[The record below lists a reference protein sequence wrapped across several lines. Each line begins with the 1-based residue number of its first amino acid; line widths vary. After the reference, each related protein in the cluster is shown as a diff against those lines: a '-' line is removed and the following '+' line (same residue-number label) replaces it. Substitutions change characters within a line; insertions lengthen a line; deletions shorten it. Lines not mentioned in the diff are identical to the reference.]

1 MGHDVHIGSRGVAE
15 KAGQPS
21 IRQTIR
27 QYALTVDNP
36 AALLL
41 CFHQVHTTPHQP
53 LMYTTYE
60 DSVVD
65 HADEHGNLSHADATK
80 LLADH
85 GFTWKD
91 LYADNCATVHWGSVQ
106 ACHAETLLAWLGY

>member
-1 MGHDVHIGSRGVAE
+1 MGHDVHNGSRGVAE

-41 CFHQVHTTPHQP
+41 CFHQVHTTPHHQ
-53 LMYTTYE
+53 MYYVCRMTEDGMWEGLRSTTDQDYAE
-60 DSVVD
+60 AIVD
-65 HADEHGNLSHADATK
+65 FYCEKWPHAYVDILSYDEYHGGKAK
-80 LLADH
+80 
-85 GFTWKD
+85 WKQMEI
-91 LYADNCATVHWGSVQ
+91 A
-106 ACHAETLLAWLGY
+106 